1 MKRIPRARPPDR
13 PDDELGLG
21 DASTGARK
29 GRGAVSNPG
38 GRYEPTRR
46 VAFHDGWDSE
56 LRGDD
61 DPEPRADTIVTTE
74 QTRTIIT
81 TNDSPDVP
89 FDQSINPYKGCEHGC
104 IYCFARPTHAYLGL
118 SPGLDFE
125 TRITAKPDA
134 AEALRKELARPGYQC
149 RVIAMGTNTDPYQP
163 TERTL
168 GITRQILEVLAA
180 HDHPVGIVTK
190 NAGILRDLDLLAPMA
205 KKRLA
210 TVMLSVTSLD
220 PELAGVMEPRASRP
234 ARRLDAIRKLSDAG
248 VPVGVLASP
257 LIPAIN
263 DGELEKIL
271 EAAYAAG
278 ARHAG
283 WILVR
288 LPLEIKDLFE
298 EWLRAHFPDRAE
310 RVLELIKQ
318 TRGGKLYDATW
329 GTRMSGT
336 GPYAA
341 LIEKRFEVACAR
353 LGFDAT
359 ERFPLDTS
367 QFKPPERNP
376 RQLPLFR

>member
-1 MKRIPRARPPDR
+1 MKPARPPDEG
-13 PDDELGLG
+13 DEWIG
-21 DASTGARK
+21 DASTGVKK
-29 GRGAVSNPG
+29 GRGATSNQG
-38 GRYEPTRR
+38 GRFEPTRR
-46 VAFHDGWDSE
+46 VGFHDGWDSE
-56 LRGDD
+56 ATDEESRV
-61 DPEPRADTIVTTE
+61 DTIVTTE
-74 QTRTIIT
+74 KTTTIIA

-125 TRITAKPDA
+125 TRITAKPEA
-134 AEALRKELARPGYQC
+134 AAALRKELAKPSYQC
-149 RVIAMGTNTDPYQP
+149 RVMAMGTNTDPYQP
-163 TERTL
+163 TEKKL
-168 GITRQILEVLAA
+168 GITRAILEVLAE

-190 NAGILRDLDLLAPMA
+190 NAGILRDLDILAPMA

-210 TVMLSVTSLD
+210 TVMLSITSLD
-220 PELAGVMEPRASRP
+220 PELASVMEPRASRP
-234 ARRLDAIRKLSDAG
+234 ARRLHAIEQLTAAG
-248 VPVGVLASP
+248 VPCGVLASP
-257 LIPAIN
+257 MIPAIN

-288 LPLEIKDLFE
+288 LPLEIKHLFE

-310 RVLELIKQ
+310 RVLDLIKQ
-318 TRGGKLYDATW
+318 TRGGKLYDSTW

-341 LIEKRFEVACAR
+341 LIDKRFDVACAR

-359 ERFPLDTS
+359 ERFPLDTT
-367 QFKPPERNP
+367 QFKKPAKDP
-376 RQLPLFR
+376 RQLPLFP

>member
-1 MKRIPRARPPDR
+1 VNPP
-13 PDDELGLG
+13 
-21 DASTGARK
+21 TK
-29 GRGAVSNPG
+29 GRGAVSNPT
-38 GRYEPTRR
+38 GRYEKEQR
-46 VAFHDGWDSE
+46 AEFHDGWDSE
-56 LRGDD
+56 ARGED
-61 DPEPRADTIVTTE
+61 DPEPRTDTIITEE

-134 AEALRKELARPGYQC
+134 AAALRRELAKPGYRC

-163 TERTL
+163 TERKL
-168 GITRQILEVLAA
+168 GITRSVLEVLAE

-205 KKRLA
+205 AKGLA
-210 TVMLSVTSLD
+210 SVMLSVTSLD
-220 PELAGVMEPRASRP
+220 PDLAAIMEPRASRP
-234 ARRLDAIRKLSDAG
+234 ARRLDTIRKLYDAG

-257 LIPAIN
+257 MIPAIN
-263 DGELEKIL
+263 DGELEHIL
-271 EAAYAAG
+271 EAAWAAG

-288 LPLEIKDLFE
+288 LPLEIKQLFE
-298 EWLRAHFPDRAE
+298 EWLRAHFPDRAD
-310 RVLELIKQ
+310 RVLDLIRQ
-318 TRGGKLYDATW
+318 TRGGKLYDSTW
-329 GTRMSGT
+329 GVRMSGT
-336 GPYAA
+336 GPYAQ
-341 LIEKRFEVACAR
+341 LIDRRFDVAAKR

-359 ERFPLDTS
+359 ERFPLDTTK
-367 QFKPPERNP
+367 FRPPARKG
-376 RQLPLFR
+376 QLPLF